1 VIISLF
7 VSGVY
12 RPPHAVHQSIRVSRL
27 TDDYLTDEEN
37 LEQMLV
43 CSLFLTKVFR
53 ACRDAGVTPQ
63 SATGSEVNLVS
74 LMRDTEIE
82 LDVYWSPDEMS
93 RLSERKLSEVESRT
107 KQRRGYCYAVMYRM
121 TSGQIIS

>member
-1 VIISLF
+1 M
-7 VSGVY
+7 SGIY
-12 RPPHAVHQSIRVSRL
+12 RPPHALHQSIRVSYL
-27 TDDYLTDEEN
+27 TNDYLTDEEN
-37 LEQMLV
+37 LEQMLT
-43 CSLFLTKVFR
+43 CSLFLTKVFC

-74 LMRDTEIE
+74 LMRDTEME
-82 LDVYWSPDEMS
+82 LDIYWSPDEMG
-93 RLSERKLSEVESRT
+93 RLSEPKLSEVESRT

>member
-1 VIISLF
+1 
-7 VSGVY
+7 VSGIY
-12 RPPHAVHQSIRVSRL
+12 RSPHAVHQSIRVSRL

-37 LEQMLV
+37 LEQMLA

-63 SATGSEVNLVS
+63 SATGNEVNLVS